1 MEYQQGKFSEI
12 TDAMRMKLA
21 NIQLEIIQEYIK
33 NIPVQYQ
40 KHYIELLQKELQSK
54 YKGKLGE

>member
-12 TDAMRMKLA
+12 TDSVRMELA
-21 NIQLEIIQEYIK
+21 NIQLGIIREHIK
-33 NIPVQYQ
+33 NIPAQGQ
-40 KHYIELLQKELQSK
+40 KQYIEQLQKELQSK

>member
-12 TDAMRMKLA
+12 TDSVRMELA
-21 NIQLEIIQEYIK
+21 NIQLGIIQEHIK
-33 NIPVQYQ
+33 NIPAQDQ
-40 KHYIELLQKELQSK
+40 KQYIEQLQKELQSK